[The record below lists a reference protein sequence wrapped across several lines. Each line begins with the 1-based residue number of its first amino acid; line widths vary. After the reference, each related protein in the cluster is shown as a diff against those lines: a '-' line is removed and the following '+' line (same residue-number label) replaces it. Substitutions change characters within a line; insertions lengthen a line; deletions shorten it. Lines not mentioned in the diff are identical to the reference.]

1 VGIGAIL
8 GFLAVFFGGGTAL
21 ALMLCGAGD
30 DADRRVQEAFDTA
43 TDQLEREANE
53 LVLR

>member
-1 VGIGAIL
+1 MIL

-21 ALMLCGAGD
+21 ALVLCASGD
-30 DADRRVQEAFDTA
+30 DADRRFREALDA
-43 TDQLEREANE
+43 STDQLEREANE